1 MNKKK
6 IILTLLSASVLI
18 LELLPYGAVLRFANP
33 DGEPWRKTFSYFD
46 LINVGYANFAPFI
59 TAVLSCVLMV
69 LIIIGWF
76 RFSKRLNLAVILVS
90 GFATATSL
98 IPLFLGIKNFSLIG
112 ACISILLC
120 LISVICFLK
129 GES

>member
-6 IILTLLSASVLI
+6 IILTLLSVFLLI

-33 DGEPWRKTFSYFD
+33 EGEPWRKTFSYFD

-59 TAVLSCVLMV
+59 TALLSCVLIV

-98 IPLFLGIKNFSLIG
+98 IPLFIGTKNFSLIG
-112 ACISILLC
+112 ACISLLLG
-120 LISVICFLK
+120 LIFGICFLK

>member
-6 IILTLLSASVLI
+6 IILTLLSVFVLI
-18 LELLPYGAVLRFANP
+18 LEILPYGAVLRFANP
-33 DGEPWRKTFSYFD
+33 EGEPWRKTFSYFD

-59 TAVLSCVLMV
+59 TAVLSCVLIF

-76 RFSKRLNLAVILVS
+76 RFSKGLNFAIIWVS
-90 GFATATSL
+90 GFATGISL
-98 IPLFLGIKNFSLIG
+98 LPLFSGVENFSLIG
-112 ACISILLC
+112 ACISILLG
-120 LISVICFLK
+120 LIFVICFLK

>member
-6 IILTLLSASVLI
+6 IILSLLSISVLI

-59 TAVLSCVLMV
+59 TALLSCVLTV

-76 RFSKRLNLAVILVS
+76 RFSKGLNIAIMNVS
-90 GFATATSL
+90 SFATVISL
-98 IPLFLGIKNFSLIG
+98 LPLFSGVDNFSVIG
-112 ACISILLC
+112 GCISVLLGT
-120 LISVICFLK
+120 IFGICFLK